1 MHYSGAQTSG
11 IARGASIIAFSRG
24 STPMRPAPLA
34 FALVAVLLAAPASA
48 QDRGRNSD
56 RERDDDRRSQNVP
69 PGHLPPPGKCR
80 VWFDSRPPGQ
90 QPAPTSCGV
99 ARAEAAR
106 TGGRVIYGGD
116 DRRDDRKR
124 KDDDR
129 RDCDAKDRAKGE
141 CGDRDDDKDRNR
153 DKDKDRDRDKDKD
166 KDRDRDK
173 DKDKER
179 DRDED
184 KDRDRDRD
192 RDDDDDDDDRDGERD
207 RDRDRDREAG
217 EYPTTLPEMVWG
229 VILGRGE
236 SVEGARRWVGAESV
250 RVRYTDADR
259 NGVPELV
266 SLYRAGQLIQ
276 QWADSNRDGRADR
289 VSFYRNG
296 SVVRVIP

>member
-1 MHYSGAQTSG
+1 M
-11 IARGASIIAFSRG
+11 R
-24 STPMRPAPLA
+24 STPFAI
-34 FALVAVLLAAPASA
+34 ALVAVLLATPASA
-48 QDRGRNSD
+48 QDRGKDTGKD
-56 RERDDDRRSQNVP
+56 RKSQNIP

-80 VWFDSRPPGQ
+80 VWIDSRPPGQ
-90 QPAPTSCGV
+90 QQAPTSCGV

-141 CGDRDDDKDRNR
+141 CDDRDDDKNRDR

-166 KDRDRDK
+166 KDRDRD
-173 DKDKER
+173 
-179 DRDED
+179 
-184 KDRDRDRD
+184 RD
-192 RDDDDDDDDRDGERD
+192 RDDDDDDDNDDDDRDSDRDRNRD
-207 RDRDRDREAG
+207 RDRGREAG
-217 EYPTTLPEMVWG
+217 EYPATLPEMVWG

-236 SVEGARRWVGAESV
+236 SVEGARRWVGSEAV
-250 RVRYTDADR
+250 RVRYTDVDR
-259 NGVPELV
+259 NGVPEIV

-276 QWADSNRDGRADR
+276 QWADGNRDGRADR